1 MQHNGNAF
9 LAFTE
14 ATVQF
19 LDGLNVIDYYRRPLP
34 APADERL
41 DAIVAQFMAAAPAQR
56 NAFQETLT
64 PSHRAPFGI
73 YGHRAATR
81 AVRQTARDLL
91 LQGLVGAVLANYVI
105 PPRRNVEVGLAV
117 YHHCALKLELNPA
130 DLFTRAADY
139 APSDLAY
146 RLVNFGSRADVTLS
160 KFGWRELH
168 TPAGVQYKFEWG

>member
-1 MQHNGNAF
+1 MQNGNAF
-9 LAFTE
+9 LAYTE
-14 ATVQF
+14 ETVRF
-19 LDGLNVIDYYRRPLP
+19 LDGLRVIDYYRQPLP

-41 DAIVAQFMAAAPAQR
+41 DEIVTRLMAATAVQR
-56 NAFQETLT
+56 DAFHAALT
-64 PSHRAPFGI
+64 AAHRAPFGI
-73 YGHRAATR
+73 YGHRTATR
-81 AVRQTARDLL
+81 SVRQAARDLL
-91 LQGLVGAVLANYVI
+91 LQGLAGAVLANYVI

-117 YHHCALKLELNPA
+117 YHHCALKLDLNPA

-146 RLVNFGSRADVTLS
+146 RLVNFGNRADVTLS